1 MNAMAWSDLP
11 VDRPLRILAVVE
23 WYPPAY
29 RAGGPIRSV
38 HNLMRLLQA
47 QTPHHLEVVCGNR
60 DLGASEPLEGVPIDA
75 PHDQDGIAVTYRSE
89 VSLAWWREKLR
100 GSDDAPAP
108 DVLYLNSLFSVPFAL
123 QPLRAAREL
132 GIRVV
137 LAPRGM
143 LGAGALAI
151 KPVKKKLF
159 LTVARW
165 AGWFR
170 DVRWHASTGVEAAD
184 VRKGFPHA
192 NIAVAQNVPLPVTSH
207 FPAPAGGE
215 IVWVVLGRIHPIKN
229 LHFALEAL
237 HDVDLVG
244 RELVV
249 ELVGPAEDEAYLKE
263 LLGMAKP
270 GLKVVHRGPVPPKE
284 LGEVWGRVHALLM
297 PTTHENFGHAVV
309 EAWAHGRPVLLSDQ
323 TPWRDLKRNDLGWE
337 LPLDRDAWVEG
348 LSEALNWSPDTW
360 ARMSEACRAR
370 HRVLVEDP
378 KLVAANRALF
388 ECPSLG
394 SPGPTA

>member
-1 MNAMAWSDLP
+1 MAWIDLP
-11 VDRPLRILAVVE
+11 TDRPLRILAVVE

-47 QTPHHLEVVCGNR
+47 QTPHHLEVVCGDR
-60 DLGASEPLEGVPIDA
+60 DLGASEPLEGVPVDV

-108 DVLYLNSLFSVPFAL
+108 DVLYLNSLFSLPFAL

-143 LGAGALAI
+143 LGGGALAI

-159 LTVARW
+159 MTVARW
-165 AGWFR
+165 VGWFR
-170 DVRWHASTGVEAAD
+170 DVRWHASTEVEAAE
-184 VRKGFPHA
+184 VREVFSKA
-192 NIAVAQNVPLPVTSH
+192 EVCTALNVPLFEAICESPQW
-207 FPAPAGGE
+207 GGE
-215 IVWVVLGRIHPIKN
+215 TVWIMLGRIQRKKN

-237 HDVDLVG
+237 QDVDLTG
-244 RELVV
+244 HELVV
-249 ELVGPAEDEAYLKE
+249 ELVGLAEDEAYLE
-263 LLGMAKP
+263 RLLGMAKP
-270 GLKVVHRGPVPPKE
+270 GLKVVHRGPVPPHE
-284 LGEVWGRVHALLM
+284 LGEVWGRAHALLM

-323 TPWRDLKRNDLGWE
+323 TPWRELKRNDLGWE
-337 LPLDRDAWVEG
+337 LPLDRVVWVEG
-348 LSEALNWSPDTW
+348 LSEALNWSPETW
-360 ARMSEACRAR
+360 RRMSEACRAK
-370 HRVLVEDP
+370 HRALVEDAG
-378 KLVAANRALF
+378 LVAANRALF
-388 ECPSLG
+388 EHPRLG
-394 SPGPTA
+394 SPAPST

>member
-1 MNAMAWSDLP
+1 MAWSDRP
-11 VDRPLRILAVVE
+11 PDRPLRILAVVE

-47 QTPHHLEVVCGNR
+47 QTPHHLEVVCSNR
-60 DLGASEPLEGVPIDA
+60 DLGVSDPLEGVPVDA
-75 PHDQDGIAVTYRSE
+75 LHDQDGIAVTYRSE

-100 GSDDAPAP
+100 GSGDAPAP

-151 KPVKKKLF
+151 KPGKKRLF
-159 LTVARW
+159 LAVARL

-170 DVRWHASTGVEAAD
+170 DVRWHASTEVEAAEI
-184 VRKGFPHA
+184 RQAFPQA
-192 NIAVAQNVPLPVTSH
+192 EVLAALNVPLFQGVCEDRTWD
-207 FPAPAGGE
+207 GE
-215 IVWVVLGRIHPIKN
+215 HVWVMLGRIQRKKN

-237 HDVDLVG
+237 QDVDVAG
-244 RELVV
+244 REVTV
-249 ELVGPAEDEAYLKE
+249 ELVGPAEDERYLEE

-270 GLKVVHRGPVPPKE
+270 GLKVVHRGPVPPHE
-284 LGEVWGRVHALLM
+284 LGEVWGRAHALLM

-337 LPLDRDAWVEG
+337 LPLDRAVWVEG
-348 LSEALNWSPDTW
+348 LSEALNWGPDTW
-360 ARMSEACRAR
+360 GRMSEACRAK
-370 HRVLVEDP
+370 HRALVEDAG
-378 KLVAANRALF
+378 LVAANRALF
-388 ECPSLG
+388 ERPSLG
-394 SPGPTA
+394 SPGPSA

>member
-1 MNAMAWSDLP
+1 MAWNNLP
-11 VDRPLRILAVVE
+11 TDRPLRILAVVE

-47 QTPHHLEVVCGNR
+47 ETPHHLEVVCGDR
-60 DLGASEPLEGVPIDA
+60 DLGDFQPLEGVPVDA

-108 DVLYLNSLFSVPFAL
+108 DVLYLNSLYSVPFAL

-143 LGAGALAI
+143 LGTASLAI
-151 KPVKKKLF
+151 KPAKKKVF

-165 AGWFR
+165 LGWFR
-170 DVRWHASTGVEAAD
+170 GVRWHASTEVEAAD
-184 VRKGFPHA
+184 VRKAFPHVDV
-192 NIAVAQNVPLPVTSH
+192 AVAQNVPLPI
-207 FPAPAGGE
+207 PGPLPGPEGE
-215 IVWVVLGRIHPIKN
+215 EVVWVALGRIHPIKN

-237 HDVDLVG
+237 QDVDLNG

-249 ELVGPAEDEAYLKE
+249 ELVGPAEDETYLE
-263 LLGMAKP
+263 RLLGMSKP
-270 GLKVVHRGPVPPKE
+270 GLTVVHRGPVPPHE
-284 LGEVWGRVHALLM
+284 LGEVWGRAHALLM

-309 EAWAHGRPVLLSDQ
+309 EAWAHGRPALLSDQ

-337 LPLDRDAWVEG
+337 LPLDRAVWAEG
-348 LSEALNWSPDTW
+348 LSEALNWSPETW
-360 ARMSEACRAR
+360 ARMSEACRAK
-370 HRVLVEDP
+370 HRALVEDTG
-378 KLVAANRALF
+378 LVAANRALF
-388 ECPSLG
+388 ER
-394 SPGPTA
+394 PGPSA

>member
-1 MNAMAWSDLP
+1 MAWSDLP
-11 VDRPLRILAVVE
+11 TDRPLRILAVVE

-47 QTPHHLEVVCGNR
+47 QTPHHLEVVCSDR
-60 DLGASEPLEGVPIDA
+60 DLGVLEPLEGVP
-75 PHDQDGIAVTYRSE
+75 PNVQHVQNGIAVTYRSD

-100 GSDDAPAP
+100 GSYNAPAP
-108 DVLYLNSLFSVPFAL
+108 DVLYLNSLFNVPFAL
-123 QPLRAAREL
+123 QPLRVAREL

-151 KPVKKKLF
+151 KPVKKKVF
-159 LTVARW
+159 LTTARW
-165 AGWFR
+165 LGWFR
-170 DVRWHASTGVEAAD
+170 DVRWHASTEVEAAD
-184 VRKGFPHA
+184 VRKAFPRSDV
-192 NIAVAQNVPLPVTSH
+192 AVAQNVPLLIPGYFS
-207 FPAPAGGE
+207 APAGGE

-237 HDVDLVG
+237 QDVDLGG
-244 RELVV
+244 RNVLV

-263 LLGMAKP
+263 VLGMAKP
-270 GLKVVHRGPVPPKE
+270 GLKVVHRGSVPPKE
-284 LGEVWGRVHALLM
+284 LGEVWGRAHALLM

-378 KLVAANRALF
+378 KLVAANRAVF
-388 ECPSLG
+388 ERPSLVG
-394 SPGPTA
+394 PEPTA

>member
-1 MNAMAWSDLP
+1 MAWSDLP
-11 VDRPLRILAVVE
+11 TDRPLRILAVVE

-60 DLGASEPLEGVPIDA
+60 DLGDSEPLEGVPVDVA
-75 PHDQDGIAVTYRSE
+75 HDQYGIAVTYRSE

-108 DVLYLNSLFSVPFAL
+108 DVLYLNSLFSLPFTL

-165 AGWFR
+165 LGWFR
-170 DVRWHASTGVEAAD
+170 DVRWHASTEVEAAD
-184 VRKGFPHA
+184 VQMAFPRA
-192 NIAVAQNVPLPVTSH
+192 DIAVAQNVPMPTPDPLET
-207 FPAPAGGE
+207 PARE
-215 IVWVVLGRIHPIKN
+215 EVVWVALGRIHPIKN
-229 LHFALEAL
+229 LHFAFEAL
-237 HDVDLVG
+237 QDVDLTG
-244 RELVV
+244 RHVVV
-249 ELVGPAEDEAYLKE
+249 ELVGPAEDEVYLGQ

-270 GLKVVHRGPVPPKE
+270 GLKVVHLGPVPPQD
-284 LGEVWGRVHALLM
+284 LGKVWGRAHALLM
-297 PTTHENFGHAVV
+297 PTMHENFGHAVV

-337 LPLDRDAWVEG
+337 LPLDRAVWVEG
-348 LSEALNWSPDTW
+348 LSEALNWSPETW
-360 ARMSEACRAR
+360 GRMSEACRAK
-370 HRVLVEDP
+370 HRALVEDAG
-378 KLVAANRALF
+378 LVAANRALF
-388 ECPSLG
+388 ERPSLG
-394 SPGPTA
+394 SPGPSA

>member
-1 MNAMAWSDLP
+1 

-47 QTPHHLEVVCGNR
+47 QTHHHLEVVCSDR
-60 DLGASEPLEGVPIDA
+60 DLGASQPLEGVPVDV
-75 PHDQDGIAVTYRSE
+75 PHDQDGIAVTYRSQ

-108 DVLYLNSLFSVPFAL
+108 DVLYLNSLFSAPFAL

-170 DVRWHASTGVEAAD
+170 DVRWHASTEVEAAD
-184 VRKGFPHA
+184 VRKAFPRA
-192 NIAVAQNVPLPVTSH
+192 DIAVAQNVPLPTPGPLPASH
-207 FPAPAGGE
+207 RE
-215 IVWVVLGRIHPIKN
+215 EVVWMALGRIHPIKN

-237 HDVDLVG
+237 QNVDFTR

-249 ELVGPAEDEAYLKE
+249 ELVGPAEDEVYLE
-263 LLGMAKP
+263 QLLGMAKP

-284 LGEVWGRVHALLM
+284 LGEVWGRAHALLM

-337 LPLDRDAWVEG
+337 LPLDRAVWVEG
-348 LSEALNWSPDTW
+348 LSEALSWSPETW
-360 ARMSEACRAR
+360 GRMSEACRAK
-370 HRVLVEDP
+370 HRALVEDAG
-378 KLVAANRALF
+378 LVAANRALF
-388 ECPSLG
+388 ERPSLG
-394 SPGPTA
+394 SPAPST